1 MNTPVGARPD
11 GTGGAQL
18 VRPPDSNARRF
29 VFISH
34 AQEDSAVANAVCAAL
49 ESEGVRCWILPR
61 DVRPGQEIG
70 WVVSDALRESR
81 LMVLVFSSS
90 ANRSSEVL
98 NEVERAVKQGMA
110 ILVFRIEEV
119 QASESL
125 ERFIG
130 SGRRVV
136 DGFAPPLERNL
147 KALVDAVRMTLRGIG
162 ER

>member
-1 MNTPVGARPD
+1 MSRPD

-18 VRPPDSNARRF
+18 VRPPDSNSRRL

-34 AQEDSAVANAVCAAL
+34 AREDLAAANAVCAAL
-49 ESEGVRCWILPR
+49 EAEGVRCWILPR
-61 DVRPGQEIG
+61 DVRPGQETG
-70 WVVSDALRESR
+70 AAVSDALRESQ

-90 ANRSSEVL
+90 ANGSAEVR
-98 NEVERAVKQGMA
+98 NEVERAAKQGTP
-110 ILVFRIEEV
+110 IVVFRIEEV
-119 QASESL
+119 QACEAL

-147 KALVDAVRMTLRGIG
+147 AALVEAVKATLGTAGGR
-162 ER
+162 